1 LTGLLPET
9 QHFPL
14 PTSHSLEGEDVM
26 SNSQLMADER
36 HRYVLETLQQH
47 GSCKVADLALALG
60 VSEMTIHRDL
70 ASLARR
76 NLLRK
81 VHGGAVLRN
90 YIELTYQDRVVQNHA
105 VKVAVARRAL
115 PLVRPDT
122 SLYLAPGSTAYEFAK
137 LLETDRL
144 QVYTNSLPTATVLAR
159 AGHHGVTV
167 TLLGGQLVGFVEA
180 LVGPATEA
188 ALAELKLDYAFI
200 AVTGVSLNGGL
211 TVYTEEEARVIRA
224 VVRAA
229 RKTVLLTDASKYDLV
244 AGPEVGLLKDMHV
257 IVTDSMPP
265 SYRQHCAANDVE
277 TLFSEELEP
286 EGTPPGKARGR
297 NEA

>member
-1 LTGLLPET
+1 MPS
-9 QHFPL
+9 P
-14 PTSHSLEGEDVM
+14 
-26 SNSQLMADER
+26 QLMADER

-70 ASLARR
+70 SSLARR

-115 PLVRPDT
+115 PLVRPET

-144 QVYTNSLPTATVLAR
+144 QVYTNSLPTATALAR
-159 AGHHGVTV
+159 AGHPGVTV

-188 ALAELKLDYAFI
+188 ALADLKLDYAFI
-200 AVTGVSLNGGL
+200 AVTGVSLSGGL
-211 TVYTEEEARVIRA
+211 TVYTDEEARVIRA
-224 VVRAA
+224 VIRAA

-265 SYRQHCAANDVE
+265 DYQQHCAANDVE
-277 TLFSEELEP
+277 TLFSEEPEA
-286 EGTPPGKARGR
+286 EGTPSGKARGR

>member
-1 LTGLLPET
+1 
-9 QHFPL
+9 
-14 PTSHSLEGEDVM
+14 M
-26 SNSQLMADER
+26 SSSQLMVDER
-36 HRYVLETLQQH
+36 HRYVLETLQQR
-47 GSCKVADLALALG
+47 GSCRVADLALALG

-70 ASLARR
+70 TSLARR

-90 YIELTYQDRVVQNHA
+90 YIELTYQDRVVQNHP

-115 PLVRPDT
+115 PLVRPET
-122 SLYLAPGSTAYEFAK
+122 SLYLGPGSTAYELAK
-137 LLETDRL
+137 LLETDGL
-144 QVYTNSLPTATVLAR
+144 QVYTNSLPTATALAR
-159 AGHHGVTV
+159 AGHPGVTV

-200 AVTGVSLNGGL
+200 AVTGVSLSGGL
-211 TVYTEEEARVIRA
+211 TVYTDEEARVIRA
-224 VVRAA
+224 VIRAA
-229 RKTVLLTDASKYDLV
+229 RKTVLLTDASKYDLM

-265 SYRQHCAANDVE
+265 TYQQHCAANDVE
-277 TLFSEELEP
+277 TLFCEEFEA
-286 EGTPPGKARGR
+286 EGTRSGRARGR

>member
-1 LTGLLPET
+1 
-9 QHFPL
+9 
-14 PTSHSLEGEDVM
+14 M
-26 SNSQLMADER
+26 SSSQLMADER

-105 VKVAVARRAL
+105 AKVAVAQRAL

-137 LLETDRL
+137 LLETDAL
-144 QVYTNSLPTATVLAR
+144 QVYTNSLPTATALAR
-159 AGHHGVTV
+159 AGHPGVTV

-188 ALAELKLDYAFI
+188 ALADLKLDYAFI

-224 VVRAA
+224 VIRAA

-265 SYRQHCAANDVE
+265 SYQQHCAANDVE
-277 TLFSEELEP
+277 TLFSEELEA
-286 EGTPPGKARGR
+286 EETPPGKARGR